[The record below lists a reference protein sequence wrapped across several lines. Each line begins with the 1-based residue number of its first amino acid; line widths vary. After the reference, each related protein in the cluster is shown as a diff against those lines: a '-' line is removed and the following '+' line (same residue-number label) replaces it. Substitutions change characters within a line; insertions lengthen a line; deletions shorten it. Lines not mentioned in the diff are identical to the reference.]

1 MLHFSYSLVIIL
13 LVCCIAGNNDNV
25 VSRAVALW
33 ILISRELHNIPRSVM
48 STITDFQFLVG
59 SVIDNVRSKI
69 QLLLDGVDST
79 TEAKR
84 IINQYLCSINHQM
97 FQGLRYRL

>member
-48 STITDFQFLVG
+48 STITEDVQFLLG
-59 SVIDNVRSKI
+59 SVIDNVRSKV
-69 QLLLDGVDST
+69 QLLLDDVDST
-79 TEAKR
+79 REA
-84 IINQYLCSINHQM
+84 
-97 FQGLRYRL
+97 

>member
-1 MLHFSYSLVIIL
+1 MLCF
-13 LVCCIAGNNDNV
+13 IAGNNDSII
-25 VSRAVALW
+25 SRALALW
-33 ILISRELHNIPRSVM
+33 ILKSRELHNIPRFVM
-48 STITDFQFLVG
+48 STITEDFQVLLG